1 MTNKPGNW
9 RQGIAAFCRWGLVWL
24 SIGLFTLL
32 AGINLLRT
40 AFMDINRESSYQ
52 ELVSYEADHPL
63 RFLLFLAAAKV
74 VEHGGRAEKQGGAR
88 SDFFAWGIL
97 GVWWIWNIGVEPSA
111 DPANILWA
119 AGRFAG
125 NDFTYLRHGQYLF
138 RYPHQLPVTAFLEL
152 FLRLVGPD
160 NPYRVQL
167 LRLFNLAA
175 ALWAMYV
182 LTRLYRQELAENDT
196 FKKNDA
202 VIVLFGAGVL
212 FSTFIYGNIPSMA
225 LAFTALWLQL
235 QWQREEGHPAWKL
248 LLNAVCTDTPLNARI
263 VEWMNQ
269 YQSLIWVCGAW
280 YLWHKRK
287 TLQMEQLLPALAIF
301 GGFLF
306 QLVWEG
312 KSQYI
317 LQYFMLAL
325 PYGAAGL
332 NEMAA
337 ALKTRIL
344 RLRSRQSKT
353 AKAG

>member
-1 MTNKPGNW
+1 M
-9 RQGIAAFCRWGLVWL
+9 
-24 SIGLFTLL
+24 
-32 AGINLLRT
+32 
-40 AFMDINRESSYQ
+40 
-52 ELVSYEADHPL
+52 
-63 RFLLFLAAAKV
+63 
-74 VEHGGRAEKQGGAR
+74 
-88 SDFFAWGIL
+88 
-97 GVWWIWNIGVEPSA
+97 
-111 DPANILWA
+111 
-119 AGRFAG
+119 
-125 NDFTYLRHGQYLF
+125 
-138 RYPHQLPVTAFLEL
+138 TAFLEL

-175 ALWAMYV
+175 AFWAMYV
-182 LTRLYRQELAENDT
+182 VTRLYRQELAENDT

-235 QWQREEGHPAWKL
+235 QWQREEGRPGWKL
-248 LLNAVCTDTPLNARI
+248 LLSAVCTDTPLNAQI

>member
-1 MTNKPGNW
+1 M
-9 RQGIAAFCRWGLVWL
+9 
-24 SIGLFTLL
+24 
-32 AGINLLRT
+32 
-40 AFMDINRESSYQ
+40 
-52 ELVSYEADHPL
+52 
-63 RFLLFLAAAKV
+63 
-74 VEHGGRAEKQGGAR
+74 
-88 SDFFAWGIL
+88 
-97 GVWWIWNIGVEPSA
+97 EPSA

-248 LLNAVCTDTPLNARI
+248 LLSAVCI
-263 VEWMNQ
+263 
-269 YQSLIWVCGAW
+269 
-280 YLWHKRK
+280 
-287 TLQMEQLLPALAIF
+287 TLAVLLKSFALAAVVMIQ
-301 GGFLF
+301 GSQWGIR
-306 QLVWEG
+306 QLYGWRDGQPVNKGSGMLTWAVMGLQSNWEG
-312 KSQYI
+312 WRAPGWYNN
-317 LQYFMLAL
+317 Y
-325 PYGAAGL
+325 
-332 NEMAA
+332 N
-337 ALKTRIL
+337 
-344 RLRSRQSKT
+344 
-353 AKAG
+353 